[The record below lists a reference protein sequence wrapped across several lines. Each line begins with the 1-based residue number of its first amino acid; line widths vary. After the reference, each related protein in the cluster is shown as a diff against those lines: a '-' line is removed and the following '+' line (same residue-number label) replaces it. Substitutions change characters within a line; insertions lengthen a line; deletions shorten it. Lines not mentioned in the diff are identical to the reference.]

1 MRKHFGDR
9 LKELRIERQLTQE
22 QLAKIF
28 NTGKAS
34 ISHYE
39 SNKRMPDANTIE
51 KFAEF
56 FDVSVDYLLG
66 RTDIRNPE
74 KELTPEEK
82 YPEITDVEKAME
94 IILEQPGLML
104 NGELLTDEDKI
115 ILANAIQMGLRTAEE
130 MRKKRK
136 EKEEKDK
143 N

>member
-1 MRKHFGDR
+1 MATATFGERFKQLRKE
-9 LKELRIERQLTQE
+9 KNMTQE
-22 QLAKIF
+22 ELAKKF
-28 NTGKAS
+28 FLNKSS
-34 ISHYE
+34 ISRYE
-39 SNKRMPDANTIE
+39 QNKQVPEMDLL
-51 KFAEF
+51 KGFADF
-56 FDVSVDYLLG
+56 FNVSIDYLLG

-82 YPEITDVEKAME
+82 YPEVTDVEEAMK

-136 EKEEKDK
+136 ESKKTD
-143 N
+143 